1 MLSTIHPSDA
11 GFIALEQSMGL
22 GDGLGV
28 ALHEIFRDSNKIH
41 SVLNSMIELGL
52 GYLKLGL
59 MSMNLIKNPFQIL

>member
-28 ALHEIFRDSNKIH
+28 ALHEIFRDSK
-41 SVLNSMIELGL
+41 E
-52 GYLKLGL
+52 Y
-59 MSMNLIKNPFQIL
+59 